1 MIRLDVPDVR
11 AAVYSAWDGDPD
23 VMGPAFQEWLNGVR
37 RNAVRDALH
46 DLLAVIDGLEP

>member
-23 VMGPAFQEWLNGVR
+23 VMGPAFQEWLTGVR
-37 RNAVRDALH
+37 RDAVRDALH
-46 DLLAVIDGLEP
+46 ELLAAIDRPQP